1 MAQTGGGATL
11 LNDVTA
17 SGDGPALKVMQPIV
31 IEALQAEIS
40 GAPAACIVNLL
51 GLIDGSTFDT
61 IATLDISQGYVSGGI
76 VMLPLPVLVK
86 QIKGNVGSLSGGIA
100 PSVSLYVAWRN

>member
-76 VMLPLPVLVK
+76 VMLPPRMRLR
-86 QIKGNVGSLSGGIA
+86 QIKGNVSALSAGA
-100 PSVSLYVAWRN
+100 AVSLYVSWSD

>member
-1 MAQTGGGATL
+1 MAQTGGCTL
-11 LNDVTA
+11 LNAATA
-17 SGDGPALKVMQPIV
+17 TGDGPVVKTMYPVFAV
-31 IEALQAEIS
+31 ALQAEIS
-40 GAPAACIVNLL
+40 GAPAACVVNLL

-61 IATLDISQGYVSGGI
+61 IATLDISQGYVSGEI